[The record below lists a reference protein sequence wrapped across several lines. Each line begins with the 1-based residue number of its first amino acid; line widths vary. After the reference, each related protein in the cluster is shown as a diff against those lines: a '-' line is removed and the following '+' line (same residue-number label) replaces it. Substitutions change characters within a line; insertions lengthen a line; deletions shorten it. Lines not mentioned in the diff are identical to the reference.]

1 MIRRLPLACSIS
13 LLAGCFGGSP
23 VSLQPTTAPAP
34 FVAHEVVDPSSGQVF
49 ESGKAI
55 AGGRLTVE
63 AFKAG
68 SSTRLNGARVTVM
81 GPTPATGLTSD
92 KLDLT
97 MQPLQA
103 GTYAVRLE
111 AAGYVPQ
118 LTSNVTIDP
127 TSPAALSFQL
137 VPAGGDVTG
146 HIQASNGGSALA
158 GARVSLQE
166 AYAFSDASGNFRLK
180 GAPLGVQTLGISKTG
195 YVPTTATVT
204 VTASE
209 SSTGNLSLADG
220 TRLVSI
226 ENATQSFSGSTV
238 GTALSSVTS
247 ALTAANQGY
256 AFTNGAANADIRVV
270 ASPTAA
276 GLGDVSARTESLR
289 SFVANGGKLILM
301 GEWGGF
307 GDYTPSVINQ
317 LATPYGIA
325 FNADL
330 VQLSAGSPR
339 ADWPTI
345 PVGSSPMPQPNPA
358 TTLQLFEACS
368 LFAPSPAVPLASTG
382 SGGFR
387 VTSLINGDFVVAAAR
402 PYGKGLVVALSDTS
416 AWIQPGTRGAAS
428 NLTEASNQAFILDV
442 FNW

>member
-1 MIRRLPLACSIS
+1 MIRRLLLACSIS

-23 VSLQPTTAPAP
+23 VSLQPTTTPGP
-34 FVAHEVVDPSSGQVF
+34 FVAHEVVDPGSGQVF
-49 ESGKAI
+49 ESGTAI
-55 AGGRLTVE
+55 AGGRLTVN

-127 TSPAALSFQL
+127 KSPVSLSFQL
-137 VPAGGDVTG
+137 APAGGDVTG
-146 HIQASNGGSALA
+146 HLQASNGTAIA

-166 AYAFSDASGNFRLK
+166 AYSFSDASGNFRLK

-195 YVPTTATVT
+195 YVPTTASVT
-204 VTASE
+204 VTANE
-209 SSTGNLSLADG
+209 SPAGSLTLTDG

-226 ENATQSFSGSTV
+226 ENASQSFSGSTI
-238 GTALSSVTS
+238 GNALSSVTS
-247 ALTAANQGY
+247 ALTASGLGY
-256 AFTNGAANADIRVV
+256 TFNNGATNADIRVV

-307 GDYTPSVINQ
+307 GDYTPSAINQ
-317 LATPYGIA
+317 LASPYGIA

-330 VQLSAGSPR
+330 VQLSAGSSR

-345 PVGSSPMPQPNPA
+345 PVGSSPMPQPNAA

-387 VTSLINGDFVVAAAR
+387 VTSLINGDFLVAAAR
-402 PYGKGLVVALSDTS
+402 PYGRGLVVALSDTS
-416 AWIQPGTRGAAS
+416 AWIQPGTRGGAS
-428 NLTEASNQAFILDV
+428 NLTEASNRAFILDV